1 MVMGCRMT
9 FTREGDHADDHKLD
23 GNGGFSRHWHFKY
36 TISRNEARYVV
47 AGYAPVQTQN
57 ITTTISTQGKSIDV
71 SSNNPGIGRPDVT
84 FDGNTVSFS
93 EGDSYTWD
101 STFYKFRVKRE
112 NDGADFK
119 EFTATI
125 LPK

>member
-1 MVMGCRMT
+1 MTLGCRMT
-9 FTREGDHADDHKLD
+9 IRREGDHPDNHKLN
-23 GNGGFSRHWHFKY
+23 GNGGFSRHWRFIY
-36 TISRNEARYVV
+36 TIKNNACMYAI
-47 AGYAPVQTQN
+47 AGKAPLQTEN
-57 ITTTISTQGKSIDV
+57 ITTTISTMGKSIDV

-93 EGDSYTWD
+93 EGDEYTWD
-101 STFYKFRVKRE
+101 STYYKFRVKRE
-112 NDGADFK
+112 NDGEDFK